1 MPRTARKKT
10 ETGIYHIM
18 LRGTDRRLLFT
29 DDEDCD
35 RFIDTLKRVKE
46 ISKFQLYAYCL
57 MGNHVHLVL
66 REGDEPLELVFKR
79 LGASYAYYYNWK
91 YQLQGHLFQ
100 DRFRSEPINDDAYFM
115 DVLRYICQ
123 NPVKACLSE
132 TMTDYPWLRC
142 SGVNKTE
149 ELDDISVLTDLTRE
163 ELLAFVSEP
172 CSGEHLEENLM
183 RRLSDREAAEL
194 ICSACGCRH
203 VLEIGGLEK
212 TRRDKLIKKSSE
224 LGISIRQL
232 SRLAGISKAIIER
245 VLKE

>member
-100 DRFRSEPINDDAYFM
+100 DRFRSEPINDDAYVM

-123 NPVKACLSE
+123 NPVKACLRLYLSRAAVSIWRK
-132 TMTDYPWLRC
+132 TLCGAYP
-142 SGVNKTE
+142 TE
-149 ELDDISVLTDLTRE
+149 KRL
-163 ELLAFVSEP
+163 
-172 CSGEHLEENLM
+172 NLYAPH
-183 RRLSDREAAEL
+183 AA
-194 ICSACGCRH
+194 AAMFW
-203 VLEIGGLEK
+203 
-212 TRRDKLIKKSSE
+212 
-224 LGISIRQL
+224 
-232 SRLAGISKAIIER
+232 RLAG
-245 VLKE
+245 

>member
-1 MPRTARKKT
+1 MPRTARKKS

-35 RFIDTLKRVKE
+35 RFIETLKRVKE
-46 ISKFQLYAYCL
+46 ISKFQLYSYCL
-57 MGNHVHLVL
+57 MGNHVHLLL

-79 LGASYAYYYNWK
+79 LGTSYAYYYNWK

-123 NPVKACLSE
+123 NPVKAGLSE
-132 TMTDYPWLRC
+132 TVTEYPWLKC
-142 SGVNKTE
+142 SGVYKSD
-149 ELDDISVLTDLTRE
+149 ELDDISMLTDLTGG
-163 ELLAFVSEP
+163 ELLVFVSEP
-172 CSGEHLEENLM
+172 CSGEHLEENLT
-183 RRLSDREAAEL
+183 RRLPDREAAEL
-194 ICSACGCRH
+194 LSSVCGCRH
-203 VLEIGGLEK
+203 VLEIGGWEN
-212 TRRDKLIKKSSE
+212 TQRDEAIKKSSE
-224 LGISIRQL
+224 LGISIRQF
-232 SRLAGISKAIIER
+232 SRLTGISKAIIER